1 MNWKKL
7 TAYVLFES
15 FLISF
20 VWAWAGVEPEGDVW
34 MSFYKKLVIIV
45 VGPAISLFL
54 MAFFNKRK
62 ESEIKLTC

>member
-1 MNWKKL
+1 MNWEKL

-20 VWAWAGVEPEGDVW
+20 AWAWASVEAEGDVW
-34 MSFYKKLVIIV
+34 MSFYKKLGIIV
-45 VGPAISLFL
+45 VGPTISLFL

-62 ESEIKLTC
+62 ERKTKSN